1 VCALVSNSTRATYLP
16 NTILVNLP
24 SILTRLATFA
34 AFAIVAKIK
43 GSNSI
48 NTSLVITSLAILDL
62 LGNPLSELL
71 YAIPQAYAAL
81 GCFQRIQEFLLME
94 DRSEQRQ
101 IGSEQ
106 FITAVGARGH
116 DQTGADIELASL
128 HGYRRS
134 ISNSLLDTIE
144 VRRGEFGWS
153 ELRTPTINGV
163 DLHLRKDVLL
173 TIVVGSVG
181 CGKSTFLKGLLGET
195 PVFGGSVHVE
205 TPEIAFCDQ
214 SPWIANAS
222 IRENIVGESMFDD
235 AWYNQVVWACALV
248 CSYRTI

>member
-1 VCALVSNSTRATYLP
+1 LVSNSTRATYLP

-71 YAIPQAYAAL
+71 Y
-81 GCFQRIQEFLLME
+81 
-94 DRSEQRQ
+94 
-101 IGSEQ
+101 
-106 FITAVGARGH
+106 
-116 DQTGADIELASL
+116 
-128 HGYRRS
+128 
-134 ISNSLLDTIE
+134 
-144 VRRGEFGWS
+144 
-153 ELRTPTINGV
+153 
-163 DLHLRKDVLL
+163 KDVLL

-214 SPWIANAS
+214 SPWIANA
-222 IRENIVGESMFDD
+222 
-235 AWYNQVVWACALV
+235 
-248 CSYRTI
+248 

>member
-1 VCALVSNSTRATYLP
+1 LVSNSTRATYLP

-116 DQTGADIELASL
+116 DQTGADIELCQLARLSQI
-128 HGYRRS
+128 Y
-134 ISNSLLDTIE
+134 
-144 VRRGEFGWS
+144 
-153 ELRTPTINGV
+153 
-163 DLHLRKDVLL
+163 
-173 TIVVGSVG
+173 
-181 CGKSTFLKGLLGET
+181 
-195 PVFGGSVHVE
+195 
-205 TPEIAFCDQ
+205 Q
-214 SPWIANAS
+214 
-222 IRENIVGESMFDD
+222 
-235 AWYNQVVWACALV
+235 
-248 CSYRTI
+248 